1 MARLLKEI
9 KDDANFIKSHTL
21 QPRWY
26 KKLKV
31 FILLGFLIAYYYLYD
46 IQKTILFFTI
56 FFLLSFLVHMV
67 YRIKTDTWKRSW
79 LDFVVVEENG
89 EIKAKSIGKFYYA
102 AIIIN
107 TFISFLVSQLFAN
120 AR

>member
-1 MARLLKEI
+1 MAKLLKEI
-9 KDDANFIKSHTL
+9 KDEASFIKSHTL

-26 KKLKV
+26 KIFKV
-31 FILLGFLIAYYYLYD
+31 FMLLGFFIGYYFLFGV
-46 IQKTILFFTI
+46 QKTVLFFTL

-67 YRIKTDTWKRSW
+67 YRIRTNTWKRSW
-79 LDFVVVEENG
+79 LDFIVEEVNG

-107 TFISFLVSQLFAN
+107 TFISFLASQLFG
-120 AR
+120 